1 MSPDEESKPSY
12 LTHSEPIWRDQ
23 ANYILMAEIDGDL
36 EQLWAREIT
45 ETTFMICCVPLF
57 IYNVALGDIVEAINN
72 RVTRVVEP
80 SGRYVFR
87 VWLPEKDKTLMNR
100 IREGVVQRG
109 GFWEHSSDQLL
120 GVDAPDAA
128 VATEVRAWLE
138 ELQAGGL
145 IEYETGWL

>member
-1 MSPDEESKPSY
+1 MSPDEESKPNY

-23 ANYILMAEIDGDL
+23 ANYLLMAEIDGDL

-45 ETTFMICCVPLF
+45 ETTFMICCIPLF
-57 IYNVALGDIVEAINN
+57 IYNVALGDIVEAVDNQ
-72 RVTRVVEP
+72 VTRVVKP
-80 SGRYVFR
+80 SGRYVLR
-87 VWLPEKDKTLMNR
+87 VWLPEKDQALMNR
-100 IREGVVQRG
+100 IKVGVGHRG

-138 ELQAGGL
+138 ELQAEGL
-145 IEYETGWL
+145 IEYETGWI